1 MGGEITWLCIKDP
14 TDPDVG
20 KYIFTMKLYRDCDGT
35 ILSTGAVNINMWGTG
50 APLTTISCNF
60 LGSTDISPVCNSI
73 NSGNIALN
81 CQTNPVGAVEEY
93 VYQSAPINLPGTP
106 PVTGWHFT
114 WDNCCRNGAIVNLL
128 NSTGNP
134 GFTLRASMF
143 PYTDPTTGL
152 VLPADP
158 CFDSSPTFNES
169 PKTIICSGYPFAY
182 SHNASDPELDS
193 IRYYWAQPLD
203 DFVGTYDPDPANN
216 NPAAIPFD
224 GFFAGPP
231 MYNYAFN
238 QPIPGNVNIDPVSGE
253 ISYNSPISGNFAT
266 VIRVE
271 AFKCGQLVAEIH
283 RDIQAVL
290 IACATMP
297 GGAVNNPPDLTN
309 PVGSQTWTQTFSPTG
324 LPSFQCTVTA
334 GELVQ
339 FDVIGQ
345 DLDLYNGVT
354 PQEITMEISG
364 GQMAS
369 DYVTT
374 TACLNP
380 PCATFMDSN
389 GVIPPLISPTTVG
402 GTFQWQTSCDH
413 VSFDI
418 TCGRVSNLYMFSVK
432 VFDDFCPAPAIRIA
446 TLMIYVEADNEMQFS
461 KINPTCFGGDGEV
474 SVTPSLSISQISW
487 DAELFDFSGNLVAS
501 EIGVL
506 GPSHTFQD
514 LDQGSYLLRASGAGG
529 CIVQDTVILDAPF
542 NPLTIE
548 SNITDVSCYGGSDG
562 RVAVLLENGVLPYT
576 FYIDG
581 VQNLDPPPYDSV
593 FTGLGEGTYVI
604 TGLAADSCG
613 IRDTVTISAPQF
625 PLQVLSSNSVG
636 VCDNSSTG
644 SATAFGAGGTP
655 TSFSATGSPIYNYEW
670 FDDSWGSLGTS
681 PVINN
686 LSVGNYYLEITDAN
700 GCDEFIAISVVAPQ
714 LPLSISPQL
723 FAVACKGDN
732 SGSAVVFTGGGFS
745 PYNYQWETL
754 SGATLGSSNG
764 IVDYDTLSGLTA
776 GSYHLE
782 VTDDNGCTEEI
793 TFNIQEPNTSLVID
807 SIKEVNGNICYGD
820 NEGRAI
826 VYVSGGQPF
835 YSYAWDNFDF
845 NNVADSLLG
854 GWHDVVVTDTWG
866 CSVKDSVFINDSSL
880 IESSLNF
887 GVVSCYNFTDGSLSV
902 LSNGGIGPY
911 TYFWSNGQ
919 SGLGLTNIN
928 NLSSGSYYLTTRD
941 ALGCVVIDSIDIP
954 NPDPLYVTAQ
964 ELLRVSCNGLS
975 DGQAFA
981 IGTGGTSPYNFSWS
995 GTSQVGDSVNTL
1007 SAGVDTVTIVD
1018 DRGCTAIDTVVV
1030 NEPDPLLVITT
1041 NLVPA
1046 YCVGVNTASATASVS
1061 GGTLPY
1067 SYHWDDNPLAP
1078 QITST
1083 AINLYAGV
1091 YTATVTDD
1099 RGCQNIAIADLSSVT
1114 SNMSLQI
1121 DPLVGTSTS
1130 ISCYGANDA
1139 SLIVS
1144 IASSSSSVGP
1154 YVYQWI
1160 GPSFTSSDSIATN
1173 LSAGLYSVT
1182 VTDINGCVVNAS
1194 QQITEPSELRYNVL
1208 STNSSSCLGA
1218 CDGTISLDIVG
1229 GTAPYVGLVTDNTS
1243 GITLPP
1249 INISSSFDV
1258 LDLCTSSYTV
1268 HLKDANDCLGSL
1280 IGGGTDQAILS
1291 SAIPTT
1297 VAQID
1302 PIVQS
1307 ILCNGDSTG
1316 QLTVVNPQSS
1326 PYSYSWH
1333 DLNTGAVTLG
1343 DSLMNLPVGTY
1354 VLSALYT
1361 DSFPSCTTT
1370 DTITIT
1376 QLWPISSTFNILDVD
1391 CNGNSTGQI
1400 HTLTSGGTAPYN
1412 YSWSHNSVINNDTIT
1427 NLLAGTY
1434 TLTITDANLCQDEE
1448 VYIVGQPLPL
1458 QLNIDSTQTY
1468 ILNPFTTGGVSPYG
1482 YIWMKD
1488 NSPLADIEVGVGNSY
1503 TVGSYGS
1510 YYAIVTDANGCT
1522 NTSNMITYT
1531 EPVVPG
1537 IANLQD
1543 FDINIYPNPFK
1554 EETTIDFGRVV
1565 DEVEIKLFDVLG
1577 KLLNDYYLQNIDKF
1591 VLFREEKVN
1600 GIYFIE
1606 VEIKGEKESIYKL
1619 VIED

>member
-1 MGGEITWLCIKDP
+1 MIKYMRKFFV
-14 TDPDVG
+14 TV
-20 KYIFTMKLYRDCDGT
+20 IFLFSIFISNAQI
-35 ILSTGAVNINMWGTG
+35 ILSNDTTVCGNFTDTLYALSSNWSTITADDGHGPVVNLGFSFDFYGQTY
-50 APLTTISCNF
+50 TQCVISGNGYITF
-60 LGSTDISPVCNSI
+60 DISQANQYSPFSI
-73 NSGNIALN
+73 N
-81 CQTNPVGAVEEY
+81 T
-93 VYQSAPINLPGTP
+93 PIP
-106 PVTGWHFT
+106 
-114 WDNCCRNGAIVNLL
+114 
-128 NSTGNP
+128 NP
-134 GFTLRASMF
+134 GSLPENAIMAPWHDLNPSIGGNVTYSSYGIAPNRIFIVTWCAVPMYSCTQLLHTSQVVLYEGSNKIEM
-143 PYTDPTTGL
+143 YIENKPTCLTFNGGQAIQGL
-152 VLPADP
+152 VDQTSTN
-158 CFDSSPTFNES
+158 FD
-169 PKTIICSGYPFAY
+169 I
-182 SHNASDPELDS
+182 
-193 IRYYWAQPLD
+193 
-203 DFVGTYDPDPANN
+203 V
-216 NPAAIPFD
+216 
-224 GFFAGPP
+224 
-231 MYNYAFN
+231 
-238 QPIPGNVNIDPVSGE
+238 IDPVTTLPRNFGAPWTTALE
-253 ISYNSPISGNFAT
+253 GWEFIPNGPNAYTINQVPYVPIIAGTTTWSDILGNT
-266 VIRVE
+266 L
-271 AFKCGQLVAEIH
+271 G
-283 RDIQAVL
+283 
-290 IACATMP
+290 
-297 GGAVNNPPDLTN
+297 
-309 PVGSQTWTQTFSPTG
+309 VGSALPVSITSTTTFIASMTG
-324 LPSFQCTVTA
+324 SCTPLSVVDSITVTVPDCYDLNINVTPATCFGNDGSILVGPDTTLALWDCYLLDLFGNTIDSSLNNTVANLTFNNLVPNTYVFEVTTPLGGVTLDTVVLSQLPNLLSLQYDIKETNCLDQA
-334 GELVQ
+334 GELMVSIIQ
-339 FDVIGQ
+339 Q
-345 DLDLYNGVT
+345 TY
-354 PQEITMEISG
+354 PWEITFSDSSG
-364 GQMAS
+364 VLQNLNIFNTDSITFSSLTSGYYFINIIDAAGCTIEDSVYIPQM
-369 DYVTT
+369 
-374 TACLNP
+374 
-380 PCATFMDSN
+380 
-389 GVIPPLISPTTVG
+389 
-402 GTFQWQTSCDH
+402 
-413 VSFDI
+413 
-418 TCGRVSNLYMFSVK
+418 
-432 VFDDFCPAPAIRIA
+432 
-446 TLMIYVEADNEMQFS
+446 
-461 KINPTCFGGDGEV
+461 INPIDYE
-474 SVTPSLSISQISW
+474 S
-487 DAELFDFSGNLVAS
+487 FS
-501 EIGVL
+501 
-506 GPSHTFQD
+506 
-514 LDQGSYLLRASGAGG
+514 
-529 CIVQDTVILDAPF
+529 
-542 NPLTIE
+542 
-548 SNITDVSCYGGSDG
+548 TDVNCYGGSDG
-562 RVAVLLENGVLPYT
+562 QIGFFVDKGLAPYT

-604 TGLAADSCG
+604 MAIDSDSCKVT
-613 IRDTVTISAPQF
+613 DTVTISAPQF

-754 SGATLGSSNG
+754 SGDTLGSSNG

-902 LSNGGIGPY
+902 SSTGGIGPY

-981 IGTGGTSPYNFSWS
+981 VGTGGTSPYNFSWS

-1018 DRGCTAIDTVVV
+1018 DRGCTAIDTVVI

-1522 NTSNMITYT
+1522 NTSNIITYT